1 MSNTNHDTN
10 MTGNADNCDT
20 LRTKSGQPVAGTVH
34 TSIAFRSR
42 DEAITALF
50 LQVFGASPVFPD
62 PIPMK
67 PDFPEPDFEPLS
79 KRVDRVRLLELEV
92 TDLERQLA
100 EVTKQRDEWFELY
113 TQTLKKLGDAREQI
127 AKLIT
132 DV

>member
-1 MSNTNHDTN
+1 
-10 MTGNADNCDT
+10 
-20 LRTKSGQPVAGTVH
+20 
-34 TSIAFRSR
+34 
-42 DEAITALF
+42 
-50 LQVFGASPVFPD
+50 
-62 PIPMK
+62 
-67 PDFPEPDFEPLS
+67 
-79 KRVDRVRLLELEV
+79 VDRVRLLELEV